1 MPASD
6 AAVPHRGRG
15 RPKKSIM
22 TADEMLTQL
31 AVLNLSEFA
40 QLTGMDPST
49 VLRKEREGHIPRR
62 RDLAGRLV
70 FLTKE
75 VREWM
80 EAAPIA
86 VGADPEKS
94 ARSRK
99 AREIALA
106 RSAGRAA

>member
-1 MPASD
+1 MAAD
-6 AAVPHRGRG
+6 AVAPRRGRG
-15 RPKKSIM
+15 RPKKSIL

-49 VLRKEREGHIPRR
+49 VLRKEREGVIPRR

-70 FLTKE
+70 FLTRE

-80 EAAPIA
+80 DGAPVA
-86 VGADPEKS
+86 DGADPEKS

-106 RSAGRAA
+106 RGAGRAA